1 LPLIRNENGRKWS
14 VHAKTVSVF
23 ILFIGNEIE
32 KSNSRNVIG
41 ILKTSETKV
50 RYKKYTGNG
59 RNLKYNQ

>member
-1 LPLIRNENGRKWS
+1 MLKQFPFSYI
-14 VHAKTVSVF
+14 
-23 ILFIGNEIE
+23 FIGNEIE
-32 KSNSRNVIG
+32 NSSSRNIFG